1 MGLYRASAKHVT
13 PHALHRHR
21 INKPQQDGRVVIPTI
36 YLAAA
41 AATSIL
47 ASTVHAVRIRIVD
60 VVEARIVQRVFDFLS
75 LLLVG
80 LCLRRLCRLCRLL
93 RRFRRIRLLLRR
105 FLRLG
110 LIRRLLRRLRRRL
123 AGGGGGDLVF
133 FFLGSRLLLF
143 SGLGLELHL
152 LAAFFIGRLLVLRAI
167 CRISAEVCLH
177 GEELTHLS
185 QASPERFIEWF
196 SAELVLHVGVG
207 LRFEEGLAN
216 LLVAVQRR
224 PMQRSVPCLVRNFEV
239 GLGLQQSF
247 DHLQMA
253 VRAAHQQ
260 GSGTA
265 VALCIDQ
272 DGACFYVSQDILQ
285 VAIASAQHEVDHLL
299 TWLLGRGG
307 HPAAQRED
315 TSLEERGGCSSGHVL
330 IQ

>member
-133 FFLGSRLLLF
+133 FFPRKPTSSLFWPRARTSSPCCLFHRPPPRPPGHLPDLRGSLSSRRGAHTPQSSF
-143 SGLGLELHL
+143 ARTLHRMV
-152 LAAFFIGRLLVLRAI
+152 FGRTRSSRWRRPSLRGGPRKPA
-167 CRISAEVCLH
+167 CGRSTPPNAEVGSLPRS
-177 GEELTHLS
+177 EL
-185 QASPERFIEWF
+185 
-196 SAELVLHVGVG
+196 
-207 LRFEEGLAN
+207 
-216 LLVAVQRR
+216 
-224 PMQRSVPCLVRNFEV
+224 
-239 GLGLQQSF
+239 
-247 DHLQMA
+247 
-253 VRAAHQQ
+253 
-260 GSGTA
+260 
-265 VALCIDQ
+265 
-272 DGACFYVSQDILQ
+272 
-285 VAIASAQHEVDHLL
+285 
-299 TWLLGRGG
+299 RGWPWP
-307 HPAAQRED
+307 PAK
-315 TSLEERGGCSSGHVL
+315 L
-330 IQ
+330 